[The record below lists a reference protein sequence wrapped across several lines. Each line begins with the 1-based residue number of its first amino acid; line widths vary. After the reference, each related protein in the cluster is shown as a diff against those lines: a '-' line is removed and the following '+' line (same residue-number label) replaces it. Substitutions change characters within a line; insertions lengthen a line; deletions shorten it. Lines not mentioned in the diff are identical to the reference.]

1 MKTLKWLS
9 PLVALVLGQ
18 VAPSMSQASVH
29 QAVHGLVVTG
39 AVAQAS
45 KAKNDRKEVESLMSR
60 AKQAL
65 KEGDL
70 QTADALISQA
80 EKFNVSYSVFHF
92 GDTPKKLRA
101 QLNAAKRP
109 AKSTKPSRPSDKFEA
124 ELPDPTKSYNG
135 DSSTGGAEKGT
146 LPAES
151 LDPSQEGDLQIPA
164 SDGRLGKLLSP
175 QRSVATPEDEI
186 TPETTMPAPQ
196 AKPAAVAAPAMPSGR
211 GNPHLL
217 AARKALAVG
226 DVRRATAAVELAK
239 QMPTEYGLHDDTP
252 DKVSAA
258 ITDYTN
264 AMELLNAQQNS
275 EAARHQLSGVLLD
288 QAQQLVRWND
298 LDEAERL
305 THSIQSLQV
314 NYGPFE
320 LKPEAV
326 LEKIAAA
333 RSGKPL
339 SEAPPATES
348 KPYPAAQ
355 TLYDKSRDVTQNK
368 MASGDEPAPGPDI
381 ETPPDEPA
389 ERLPEP
395 EETAR
400 PIASPAGNAMELF
413 RQGEAALS
421 AHDMNKAM
429 EYFRQAYAARN
440 QLDPAAA
447 QKLQDHMQ
455 MLAAPR
461 EGQSPAEAV
470 DKLLDRTADN
480 QQLLAKQLLAEIAQ
494 KQIKANNLRE
504 KDPKGAMTLL
514 KEAKANVES
523 SGLDPALRAQ
533 LVRRVDRTIEDL
545 DKYIVQNQAQIEL
558 DESNKAVLDEVKRR
572 QDTKIEVDE
581 KLAELVEQFNKLMD
595 EERWAEAEVLAKRA
609 RELAPQNPLV
619 RQLMWQSRFAIR
631 TMKNQD
637 LKDAK
642 EDGNWQQWNSLEESA
657 IGFNDNEP
665 YRMPDAKTWEQLTKS
680 RKQLEAEGRSR
691 LTEREL
697 EIERKLKTPVLLKF
711 RDTPLSEV
719 LNHLATLAGV
729 NLHMDEK
736 GLEEE
741 GVSSDTPV
749 TIDLTD
755 EIMLKSALNLIL
767 EPKHLSYVIQNEV
780 LKITSE
786 QLRDGVVYKRI
797 YQVADLVT
805 PIPNFIPNGR
815 TGLPGA
821 LAEGYGMAGGAWGG
835 MGGVNG
841 VGTGYLASH
850 DGSQATGII
859 DPKVLAQI
867 NQMTPAMTGAR
878 LGGGGAERS
887 GPGGMGGGAQADF
900 DTLIELITTTVK
912 PQTWDE
918 VGGPGSISEFP
929 NNLSLVISQTQDV
942 HEEIVD
948 LLEQLRRNQDLQVT
962 VEVRFITLNDNFFE
976 QIGVDF
982 QASIVNDAFGK
993 VDPNSPGVVGAIAG
1007 LNPPASGAPFPNFT
1021 GDLAIPFNQNS
1032 FNIAVPQ
1039 FGTPVNVANFGFA
1052 ILSDLEAYLLVNAS
1066 QGDRR
1071 SNVLQAPKVTMF
1083 NGQAASVFDQTQQP
1097 FLISVIPV
1105 VGDFAAAY
1113 QPVITVLSEGQA
1125 LTVQAVVSAD
1135 RRFVRLTVVPFFSTI
1150 GDVEEFKFTGSTTTT
1165 TKSSESE
1172 SSGGTSGDS
1181 TATTD
1186 DEETTSDGVTIQL
1199 PSFSFVSV
1207 STTVSVPDGGTVL
1220 LGGIKRLSEGRNE
1233 FGVPILSKLP
1243 YINRLFKNVGIGRD
1257 TSSLMM
1263 MVTPRIIIQEEEEER
1278 LGIPS
1283 TP

>member
-1 MKTLKWLS
+1 M
-9 PLVALVLGQ
+9 V
-18 VAPSMSQASVH
+18 
-29 QAVHGLVVTG
+29 
-39 AVAQAS
+39 
-45 KAKNDRKEVESLMSR
+45 R

-70 QTADALISQA
+70 RTADALISQA
-80 EKFNVSYSVFHF
+80 ETFNVSYSVFHF

-109 AKSTKPSRPSDKFEA
+109 TKNEKPSRPSDKFEP

-135 DSSTGGAEKGT
+135 ESSTGDAATGK
-146 LPAES
+146 LPTES
-151 LDPSQEGDLQIPA
+151 LDPAQEGELQIPA

-175 QRSVATPEDEI
+175 QRSEATPDDEI
-186 TPETTMPAPQ
+186 SPETTVPAPQ
-196 AKPAAVAAPAMPSGR
+196 AKPAVAAVPAAR
-211 GNPHLL
+211 QGNPHLL

-226 DVRRATAAVELAK
+226 DVRRATAALELAK
-239 QMPTEYGLHDDTP
+239 QTPTEYGLHDDTP
-252 DKVSAA
+252 DKVSGA
-258 ITDYTN
+258 ITEYTN

-339 SEAPPATES
+339 PQDQAANES

-355 TLYDKSRDVTQNK
+355 TLFDKNRDTTQNK

-381 ETPPDEPA
+381 ESPPDEPV

-400 PIASPAGNAMELF
+400 PIVSPAGNAMELF

-470 DKLLDRTADN
+470 DKLLDRTAEN

-504 KDPKGAMTLL
+504 KDPKGAMALL
-514 KEAKANVES
+514 KEAKASVES

-545 DKYIVQNQAQIEL
+545 DKYIVQNKAQIEL
-558 DESNKAVLDEVKRR
+558 DEANKAVLDEVKRR

-657 IGFNDNEP
+657 VGFNDNEP

-680 RKQLEAEGRSR
+680 RKQLEAEGRTR

-719 LNHLATLAGV
+719 LNHLATLASV
-729 NLHMDEK
+729 NLHLDEK

-749 TIDLTD
+749 TIDLTH
-755 EIMLKSALNLIL
+755 EISLKSALHLIL

-786 QLRDGVVYKRI
+786 QLRDGVVYSRT
-797 YQVADLVT
+797 YQVADLVI

-867 NQMTPAMTGAR
+867 NQMTPAMTGAQ
-878 LGGGGAERS
+878 LGSGGSVERS

-993 VDPNSPGVVGAIAG
+993 VDPNSPGVVDAIVG

-1021 GDLAIPFNQNS
+1021 SDLALPFNQNS

-1039 FGTPVNVANFGFA
+1039 FGQPVNVANFGFA

-1113 QPVITVLSEGQA
+1113 QPVITVLSQGQA

-1150 GDVEEFKFTGSTTTT
+1150 GDVEEFKFTGSSSSNTS
-1165 TKSSESE
+1165 TKKETST
-1172 SSGGTSGDS
+1172 GGTSGDS
-1181 TATTD
+1181 TSTTD
-1186 DEETTSDGVTIQL
+1186 DEISSSDGVTIQL

-1278 LGIPS
+1278 LGIPPS